1 MILQSILPAGASLWS
16 DSRRDS
22 PSFAISV
29 WFPFGSR
36 NEAPGTRG
44 FVHFVEHMLFK
55 GTARHDAY
63 SIWRRIE
70 RTGGYLNGFTD
81 RDCLCVY
88 CCVPAADWRLAADL
102 IVDLAFGSIF
112 PDAEFEK
119 ERDVIVSEIRQIEDD
134 IEECAFDAFLAK
146 YWRGSPA
153 SLSIAGS
160 CAEVVSIGR
169 DRLFG
174 FYTRNFVPGK
184 AFIAATGGG
193 FTESELA
200 DAIGQSIL
208 SAVSDAAFPKT
219 GASRD
224 TDPLDELLVSATPA
238 ATAFRGYT
246 KAPASQIYYFDAL
259 QVNPPFA
266 SADYFGL
273 SVINSVLGEASTS
286 RLFQRIREKLGLA
299 YTVQSSL
306 SWAGTEAVLA
316 VQAVTGNKQFE
327 RCVSAIGEETERLY
341 AQGLPEEELA
351 EAKSRLAGGF
361 LLSLE
366 DPESRIRR
374 MWHWFS
380 VEGYIPEIGEETRMY
395 LDVDNADI
403 ERLLGRLRH
412 APRGVYA
419 YGGIKPG
426 IAKAR
431 LFQEM

>member
-1 MILQSILPAGASLWS
+1 MVTQSILPAGATLWS
-16 DSRRDS
+16 EGRRDS

-36 NEAPGTRG
+36 NEAPETRG

-55 GTARHDAY
+55 GTTRHDAY

-81 RDCLCVY
+81 RDCVCVY
-88 CCVPAADWRLAADL
+88 CCVPAADWRLATDL

-112 PDAEFEK
+112 PEAEFEK
-119 ERDVIVSEIRQIEDD
+119 ERDVILAEISQVEDD
-134 IEECAFDAFLAK
+134 VEESAFDAFLAK
-146 YWRGSPA
+146 YWRGNPV

-160 CAEVVSIGR
+160 HAEVGAIGR

-174 FYTRNFVPGK
+174 FYARNFVPGR

-193 FTESELA
+193 FSELELA
-200 DAIGQSIL
+200 DAIGRAIL
-208 SAVSDAAFPKT
+208 ETPNGAAFPKN
-219 GASRD
+219 GANRK
-224 TDPLDELLVSATPA
+224 TELSGDLIDSSTPV

-246 KAPASQIYYFDAL
+246 KAPASQIYYFEAL
-259 QVNPPFA
+259 QINPPLVPT
-266 SADYFGL
+266 DYFGL

-286 RLFQRIREKLGLA
+286 RLFQRVREKLGLA

-316 VQAVTGNKQFE
+316 IQAVTGNKQFE

-341 AQGLPEEELA
+341 SQGLREEELA
-351 EAKSRLAGGF
+351 EAKSRLSGGF

-374 MWHWFS
+374 MWHWFNAQ
-380 VEGYIPEIGEETRMY
+380 GNIPEIEEEIRMY
-395 LDVDNADI
+395 LDIGADEI
-403 ERLLGRLRH
+403 ERLLGRIRP
-412 APRGVYA
+412 APRGAYA

-426 IAKAR
+426 VAKAR